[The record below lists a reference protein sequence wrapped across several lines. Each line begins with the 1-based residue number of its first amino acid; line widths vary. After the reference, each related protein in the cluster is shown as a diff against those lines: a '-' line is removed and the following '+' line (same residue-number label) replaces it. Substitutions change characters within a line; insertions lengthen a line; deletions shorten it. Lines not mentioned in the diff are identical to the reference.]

1 MIVKEVD
8 LASRFFEFSDLKE
21 MLKYSGK
28 KYGDKIAF
36 VTKIKTKGSKEVS
49 YKNTSY
55 RGLYDEMIFLGSA
68 LFNRGYK
75 DRRVAIIG
83 ENSYQWCLAYFAAA
97 CGLGVTVPL
106 DKALEKEEIISCIQR
121 SKSTIIFYDKKM
133 EKMIDEIISSDDAN
147 IEFAAT
153 LDFDS
158 GKSDRPSVSELIE
171 EGRELVNEG
180 YEDYEIRSIDREAM
194 AFLLFTSGT
203 TEQSKAVMLSH
214 KNYMSCIYGMC
225 CEELF
230 YPDDVNMQVLPL
242 HHCYGMV
249 GLLTFL
255 VQGLKNTFCDGLKYV
270 SRNLKEYEV
279 TVMMSVP
286 LLLESVYKKINKAII
301 AQGQEKKIA
310 FALKLCAAVEKLG
323 IDIRRRM
330 FKPIID
336 QLGGHLRFFING
348 AAPIDPVVAKGLN
361 DFGILTVNGYG
372 LTETAPTIASESY
385 RHIRAG
391 SVGKLMPNVEGK
403 IVEPN
408 DDGVGELVVRGDN
421 VMIGYYGDEE
431 ATKAVMRD
439 GWFHTGDLAY
449 FDEDGYLFITGRQK
463 NVIVM
468 KNGKNVFPEEI
479 ENLVNALP
487 YIEESVLF
495 TGKKHNDVVL
505 WLKAVYDKNYL
516 NENHISLA
524 ELEDRFRC
532 DMDRINKTM
541 PVVKRVNK
549 FFLSDRPTVKT
560 TTQKTKRNLEIEEI
574 YREMSERGLD

>member
-21 MLKYSGK
+21 MLRYSGK
-28 KYGDKIAF
+28 KYGEKTSF
-36 VTKIKTKGSKEVS
+36 VTKIKKKGSKEVS

-55 RGLYDEMIFLGSA
+55 KELYEEMIFLGSS
-68 LFNRGYK
+68 LLNRGYV

-83 ENSYQWCLAYFAAA
+83 ENSYQWCLAYFTAAS
-97 CGLGVTVPL
+97 GIGVTVPL
-106 DKALEKEEIISCIQR
+106 DKALEKEEIVSCLKR
-121 SKSTIIFYDKKM
+121 SKSTIVFYDKKM
-133 EKMIDEIISSDDAN
+133 EKMMEEIISSGDVD

-153 LDFDS
+153 LNFES
-158 GKSDRPSVSELIE
+158 ENINRPSLSELVD
-171 EGRELVNEG
+171 EGRALVQDG
-180 YEDYEIRSIDREAM
+180 YEAYENKPIDREAM

-255 VQGLKNTFCDGLKYV
+255 VQGIKNTFCDGLKYV
-270 SRNLKEYEV
+270 SKNLKEYEV

-286 LLLESVYKKINKAII
+286 LLLESVYKKINKAI
-301 AQGQEKKIA
+301 AVQGQEKKIA
-310 FALKLCAAVEKLG
+310 FALKLCAAAEKLG

-385 RHIRAG
+385 RHIRTG
-391 SVGKLMPNVEGK
+391 SVGKLMPNVEGR
-403 IVEPN
+403 IVDPN
-408 DDGVGELVVRGDN
+408 EEGIGELVVRGDN
-421 VMIGYYGDEE
+421 VMLGYYGDED
-431 ATKAVMRD
+431 ATNAVIVD

-449 FDEDGYLFITGRQK
+449 FDDDGYLFITGRKK

-479 ENLVNALP
+479 ENLVNGLP
-487 YIEESVLF
+487 YIEESILF
-495 TGKKHNDVVL
+495 TKDKHSDVVL

-516 NENHISLA
+516 EENNVSLTD
-524 ELEDRFRC
+524 LEDKFKA
-532 DMDRINKTM
+532 DMERINQTM
-541 PVVKRVNK
+541 PAVKRVNK

>member
-21 MLKYSGK
+21 MLRYSGK
-28 KYGDKIAF
+28 KYGEKTSF
-36 VTKIKTKGSKEVS
+36 VTKIKKKGSKEVS

-55 RGLYDEMIFLGSA
+55 KELYEEMIFLGSS
-68 LFNRGYK
+68 LLNRGYV

-83 ENSYQWCLAYFAAA
+83 ENSYQWCLAYFTAAS
-97 CGLGVTVPL
+97 GIGVTVPL
-106 DKALEKEEIISCIQR
+106 DKALEKEEIVSCLKR
-121 SKSTIIFYDKKM
+121 SKSTIVFYDKKM
-133 EKMIDEIISSDDAN
+133 EKMMEEIISSGDVD

-153 LDFDS
+153 LNFES
-158 GKSDRPSVSELIE
+158 ENINRPSLSELVD
-171 EGRELVNEG
+171 EGRALVQDG
-180 YEDYEIRSIDREAM
+180 YEAYENKPIDREAM

-255 VQGLKNTFCDGLKYV
+255 VQGIKNTFCDGLKYV
-270 SRNLKEYEV
+270 SKNLKEYEV

-286 LLLESVYKKINKAII
+286 LLLESVYKKINKAI
-301 AQGQEKKIA
+301 AVQGQEKKIA
-310 FALKLCAAVEKLG
+310 FALKLCAAAEKLG

-385 RHIRAG
+385 RHIRTG
-391 SVGKLMPNVEGK
+391 SVGKLMPNVEGR
-403 IVEPN
+403 IVDPN
-408 DDGVGELVVRGDN
+408 EEGIGELVVRGDN
-421 VMIGYYGDEE
+421 VMLGYYGDED
-431 ATKAVMRD
+431 ATNAVIVD

-449 FDEDGYLFITGRQK
+449 FDDDGYLFITGRKK

-479 ENLVNALP
+479 ENLVNGLS
-487 YIEESVLF
+487 YIEESILF
-495 TGKKHNDVVL
+495 TKDKHSDVVL

-516 NENHISLA
+516 EENNVSLTD
-524 ELEDRFRC
+524 LEDKFKA
-532 DMDRINKTM
+532 DMERINQTM
-541 PVVKRVNK
+541 PAVKRVNK

>member
-1 MIVKEVD
+1 MIVKGVD

-28 KYGDKIAF
+28 KYGEKVAF
-36 VTKIKTKGSKEVS
+36 VTKIKENGSKAVS

-55 RGLYDEMIFLGSA
+55 QDLYDEMIYLGSA
-68 LFNRGYK
+68 LLKRGYK
-75 DRRVAIIG
+75 DRRVAVIG
-83 ENSYQWCLAYFAAA
+83 ENSYQWCLAYFTAA
-97 CGLGVTVPL
+97 CGIGITVPL
-106 DKALEKEEIISCIQR
+106 DKALEKEEITSCLKR
-121 SKSTIIFYDKKM
+121 SESTILFYDKKI
-133 EKMIDEIISSDDAN
+133 EKVVEEIIASEDVN
-147 IEFAAT
+147 IEFAST
-153 LDFDS
+153 INF
-158 GKSDRPSVSELIE
+158 KSENSTIPSISELVE
-171 EGRELVNEG
+171 EGRALVNSG
-180 YEDYEIRSIDREAM
+180 YNAYEDKPIDREAM
-194 AFLLFTSGT
+194 SFLLFTSGT

-214 KNYMSCIYGMC
+214 KNYISCIYGMC

-255 VQGLKNTFCDGLKYV
+255 VQGMKNTFCDGLKYV
-270 SRNLKEYEV
+270 SKNLKEYEV

-286 LLLESVYKKINKAII
+286 LLLESVYKKINKAI
-301 AQGQEKKIA
+301 ASQGQEKKIR
-310 FALKLCAAVEKLG
+310 FALRMCAAAERLG

-385 RHIRAG
+385 RHIRTG
-391 SVGKLMPNVEGK
+391 SVGKLMPNVEGR
-403 IVEPN
+403 IVQPN
-408 DDGVGELVVRGDN
+408 EDGVGELVVRGDN
-421 VMIGYYGDEE
+421 VMLGYYGDEE
-431 ATKAVMRD
+431 ATKAVIKD

-449 FDEDGYLFITGRQK
+449 FDEDGYLFITGRKK

-479 ENLVNALP
+479 ENLVNTLP
-487 YIEESVLF
+487 YIEESILF
-495 TGKKHNDVVL
+495 TKNKHSDVVL

-516 NENHISLA
+516 KDNGLSIED
-524 ELEDRFRC
+524 LEAKFRV
-532 DMDRINKTM
+532 DMDEINNTM
-541 PVVKRVNK
+541 PAVKRVNK

-574 YREMSERGLD
+574 HKEMSERGID